1 MVAIQVVLTI
11 MALCLF
17 ALFIQRAHT
26 VRTQAVKRI
35 GFVLFIFGAV
45 YAILRP
51 QDVDWVAHRLG
62 VGRGADL
69 VLYMLVVVVAF
80 FAANTFL
87 RFRSLERR
95 FTDLAR
101 AVALSNA
108 EEPAPHIGPQAPA
121 PDRERSSSASSP
133 ADGPEPGRS
142 APVGAGSGR
151 GRTP

>member
-1 MVAIQVVLTI
+1 MVAIQAVLTV

-17 ALFIQRAHT
+17 ALFIQRSHT

-35 GFVLFIFGAV
+35 GFVLFIFGAI

-51 QDVDWVAHRLG
+51 QDVDWVAHQLG

-69 VLYMLVVVVAF
+69 VLYLLVVVVAF

-101 AVALSNA
+101 AVALSNV
-108 EEPAPHIGPQAPA
+108 EEPAPHIGPQASE
-121 PDRERSSSASSP
+121 PDRERGWEHSREH
-133 ADGPEPGRS
+133 GVT
-142 APVGAGSGR
+142 APIGAR
-151 GRTP
+151 PVPGRTP